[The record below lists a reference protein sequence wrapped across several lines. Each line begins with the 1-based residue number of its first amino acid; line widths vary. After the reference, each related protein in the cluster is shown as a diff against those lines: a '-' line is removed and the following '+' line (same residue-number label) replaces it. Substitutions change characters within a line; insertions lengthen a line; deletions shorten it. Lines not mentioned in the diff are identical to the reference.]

1 MQKTKNPKIIEKQEK
16 KRNHIIWSAF
26 NAIAKIGYINLT
38 VEDIAE
44 EAGISKGGFHYYF
57 ETKDEVMFEVMKTF
71 VDFFIVSMN
80 ISVPDKSQPLERLR
94 GIINYTLK
102 MSLNQKEYI
111 RVIIDYWAQFNYN
124 KELRDIYLGY
134 QEVVVNHIRG
144 LILSA
149 IDNGQVRENMDP
161 EIVAEIII
169 SELIGFALGVTWY
182 EEATED
188 MMAERIGKTVNHL
201 FAMFVK

>member
-1 MQKTKNPKIIEKQEK
+1 MQKTKNPKILEKQEK

-44 EAGISKGGFHYYF
+44 EAEISKGGFHYYF
-57 ETKDEVMFEVMKTF
+57 ETKDEVMLEVMKTF

-80 ISVPDKSQPLERLR
+80 ISIPDREKPLERMR
-94 GIINYTLK
+94 EIISYTMK
-102 MSLNQKEYI
+102 MSLNHKEYI

-124 KELRDIYLGY
+124 RDLRNIYLEY
-134 QEVVVNHIRG
+134 QNLIVAHIRG
-144 LILSA
+144 LIQTC
-149 IDNGQVRENMDP
+149 IDHKLAREDIDP

-182 EEATED
+182 EDATETI
-188 MMAERIGKTVNHL
+188 MSERIDQTVDNL
-201 FAMFVK
+201 FTMFVK